1 MAGLAA
7 EGGPAVAPRLGSRRT
22 CVTTRS
28 RKWYICSPC
37 RVTLA
42 PSRCPGRT
50 LYMALA
56 RFTRVSAAV
65 WPVTSSRMN
74 AAGTALSS
82 PEDACLVVTCT
93 DSALSLGTAC
103 VLVYCILAIRSGRTT
118 MLYHSLSRQRD
129 MPPAAPRRERRASG
143 PARGGVNLS
152 GHV

>member
-1 MAGLAA
+1 
-7 EGGPAVAPRLGSRRT
+7 
-22 CVTTRS
+22 
-28 RKWYICSPC
+28 
-37 RVTLA
+37 
-42 PSRCPGRT
+42 
-50 LYMALA
+50 MALA

-82 PEDACLVVTCT
+82 PEEACLVVTCT

-129 MPPAAPRRERRASG
+129 MPPQLRDASEASG
-143 PARGGVNLS
+143 RAGVNLS
-152 GHV
+152 GHANEYAHNHRPSYATTGIIIYILCAYCNIIRNLTMYMS